1 MMVMN
6 EQPIYDL
13 VVKGGRVIDPAQ
25 QVDGTMDIA
34 TAGGKVVKVAADI
47 PAGESKQVF
56 DASGKIVTPGLIDAH
71 THVYDAVLDAGA
83 HPDDA
88 GVNQGVT
95 TVIDCGSAGYATF
108 GGFPKYV
115 VPAAKTTVYC
125 LLHIGSFGI
134 SSMPELWYPE
144 EINVAATEAVIKA
157 NPGLIRGVKIRLVG
171 KLIASGGVEVI
182 KIAKATAKKFN
193 LPLMVHI
200 GDGNSWV
207 SPTLTR
213 ECLPLLE
220 AGDIITHI
228 YTGLLG
234 GVLGDDERVIPEF
247 AAARERHVIL
257 DSAHGR
263 SNFTYFVARKML
275 EQGYLPDVISTDL
288 TKPSITGPVYGL
300 TVTISKFM
308 ALGIPL
314 EKIIAMTTI
323 NPAKV
328 MSFADRKG
336 SLEPGKD
343 ADISVLEIKS
353 GKWPLFDCN
362 QDRLDVE
369 RLVVPVMTIK
379 AGELITPQPV
389 AWPQE
394 AE

>member
-1 MMVMN
+1 M
-6 EQPIYDL
+6 YDL

-25 QVDGTMDIA
+25 NIDSTMDVA
-34 TAGGKVVKVAADI
+34 VAGGKVVKTAADI
-47 PAGESKQVF
+47 PARESKQVF
-56 DASGKIVTPGLIDAH
+56 NATGKIVTPGLIDGH
-71 THVYDAVLDAGA
+71 THVYDAVLDVGA

-95 TVIDCGSAGYATF
+95 TVVDCGSAGYATF

-115 VPAAKTTVYC
+115 IPAAKTTVYC

-134 SSMPELWYPE
+134 STLPELWYPE
-144 EINVAATEAVIKA
+144 EINVAATEAVINA
-157 NPGLIRGVKIRLVG
+157 NPGLIRGVKLRLVG
-171 KLIASGGVEVI
+171 KLLADRGVEVV

-200 GDGNSWV
+200 GDGNRWV
-207 SPTLTR
+207 SPTLTK
-213 ECLPLLE
+213 EFLPLLE
-220 AGDIITHI
+220 EGDILTHI

-234 GVLGDDERVIPEF
+234 GVLGDDGKVIPEF
-247 AAARERHVIL
+247 AAARDRRVIF

-275 EQGYLPDVISTDL
+275 EQGYLPDIVSTDL

-300 TVTISKFM
+300 TVTISKFL

-323 NPAKV
+323 NPAKA

-336 SLEPGKD
+336 SLKPGMD

-353 GKWPLFDCN
+353 SKWQLFDCN
-362 QDRLDVE
+362 KDLLEVN
-369 RLVVPVMTIK
+369 RLVVPVMTVK
-379 AGELITPQPV
+379 AGELILPKPV
-389 AWPQE
+389 AWPEE
-394 AE
+394 AG

>member
-1 MMVMN
+1 M
-6 EQPIYDL
+6 YDL

-25 QVDGTMDIA
+25 NIDSIMDVA
-34 TAGGKVVKVAADI
+34 AAGGKVVKIAADT
-47 PAGESKQVF
+47 PARESKQVF
-56 DASGKIVTPGLIDAH
+56 DATGKIVTPGLIDGH
-71 THVYDAVLDAGA
+71 THVYDAVLDVGA

-95 TVIDCGSAGYATF
+95 TVVDCGSAGYATF

-115 VPAAKTTVYC
+115 IPAAKTTVYC

-134 SSMPELWYPE
+134 STLPELWYPE
-144 EINVAATEAVIKA
+144 EINVAATEAVINA
-157 NPGLIRGVKIRLVG
+157 NPGLIRGVKLRLVG
-171 KLIASGGVEVI
+171 KLLADRGVEVV

-200 GDGNSWV
+200 GDGNRWV
-207 SPTLTR
+207 SPTLT
-213 ECLPLLE
+213 EEFLPLME
-220 AGDIITHI
+220 KGDIITHI

-234 GVLGDDERVIPEF
+234 GVFGDDGRVIPEF
-247 AAARERHVIL
+247 DAARDRGVIL

-275 EQGYLPDVISTDL
+275 EQGYLPDIVSTDL

-300 TVTISKFM
+300 TVTISKFL

-323 NPAKV
+323 NPAKA

-336 SLEPGKD
+336 SLKPGMD

-353 GKWPLFDCN
+353 GKWQLFDCN
-362 QDRLDVE
+362 KDLLEVN
-369 RLVVPVMTIK
+369 RLVVPVMTVK
-379 AGELITPQPV
+379 AGELILPKPV
-389 AWPQE
+389 AWPEE
-394 AE
+394 AG

>member
-1 MMVMN
+1 M
-6 EQPIYDL
+6 YDL

-25 QVDGTMDIA
+25 NIDSIMDVA
-34 TAGGKVVKVAADI
+34 AADGKVVKIAADI
-47 PAGESKQVF
+47 PARESKQVF
-56 DASGKIVTPGLIDAH
+56 DATGKIVTPGLIDGH
-71 THVYDAVLDAGA
+71 THVYDAVLDVGA

-95 TVIDCGSAGYATF
+95 TVVDCGSAGYATF

-115 VPAAKTTVYC
+115 IPAAKTTVYC

-134 SSMPELWYPE
+134 STLPELWYPE
-144 EINVAATEAVIKA
+144 EINVAATEAVINA
-157 NPGLIRGVKIRLVG
+157 NPGLIRGVKLRLVG
-171 KLIASGGVEVI
+171 KLLADRGVEVV

-200 GDGNSWV
+200 GDVNRWV
-207 SPTLTR
+207 SPTLTK
-213 ECLPLLE
+213 EFLPLME
-220 AGDIITHI
+220 KGDILTHI

-234 GVLGDDERVIPEF
+234 GVLGDDGKVIPEF
-247 AAARERHVIL
+247 DAARDRGVIL

-263 SNFTYFVARKML
+263 SNFTYFVARKMI
-275 EQGYLPDVISTDL
+275 EQGYLPDIVSTDL

-300 TVTISKFM
+300 TVTISKFL

-323 NPAKV
+323 NPAKA

-336 SLEPGKD
+336 SLKPGMD

-353 GKWPLFDCN
+353 GKWQLFDCN
-362 QDRLDVE
+362 KDLLEVNG
-369 RLVVPVMTIK
+369 LVVPVMTIK
-379 AGELITPQPV
+379 AGELIPPKPV
-389 AWPQE
+389 AWPEE
-394 AE
+394 AG